1 MTVKCYMTNI
11 GVIIGEVD
19 IKSNSNDS
27 VTLTNPMTIVSQG
40 NQTGLA
46 NILNFFTEKEITI
59 SDKDIIAGPFTP
71 ITDVLN
77 YYNQQFGSGLI
88 VPKNDGLIIS

>member
-11 GVIIGEVD
+11 GVVVGEVMSD
-19 IKSNSNDS
+19 VSNTDS
-27 VTLTNPMTIVSQG
+27 VTLKNPMTLVSQG

-46 NILNFFTEKEITI
+46 NILNFFTETEITI
-59 SDKDIIAGPFTP
+59 QSKDIIAGPFTP
-71 ITDVLN
+71 IADVSN

-88 VPKNDGLIIS
+88 VPNDGLVLS